1 LSLLFFRC
9 RGWYDNGRNLAMS
22 DGADAL
28 LVTSPYEFAED
39 TNNIYG
45 QTATNAIMD
54 PITGEHVGQTMV
66 DFNSEYINKVL
77 IDETTILGDG
87 FPVLITCLP
96 NEESGDVVI
105 GPGEDRGVASQ
116 SITSVV
122 MPHDVNCTSRQ
133 AECIVRLSAFEEIV
147 ALMKQGNSSNA
158 TEFNRTTKNGETETL
173 SISFAPTHT
182 IGVQSINSSDYA
194 RGVRK
199 NKLLVYSLGFVTK
212 EKSLLEV
219 FRGVLEKM
227 KQSFRFTIAVLA
239 AVIFIGAITSVFIS
253 RRLAKSFSATMNYL
267 LCLLRHINT

>member
-1 LSLLFFRC
+1 L
-9 RGWYDNGRNLAMS
+9 
-22 DGADAL
+22 L
-28 LVTSPYEFAED
+28 LVTAPYKFAED

-77 IDETTILGDG
+77 INETTILGDG
-87 FPVLITCLP
+87 FPVLITP
-96 NEESGDVVI
+96 NIESGDNLESGDVVI

-122 MPHDVNCTSRQ
+122 MPHDLNCTSKQ
-133 AECIVRLSAFEEIV
+133 EAECEDRLRAFEDIV
-147 ALMKQGNSSNA
+147 ALMKEGNSSRA
-158 TEFNRTTKNGETETL
+158 RGFNRTTKNGKTETL

-253 RRLAKSFSATMNYL
+253 RRLAKSFAATMNYL
-267 LCLLRHINT
+267 LRLLRHINT